1 MKDYYK
7 NETTTLTP
15 KRAAAVHTIANK
27 LCAVRDRVDKDLCVE
42 TILYKWNSKKACWH
56 ALREIT
62 VGRIKS
68 NSIIAEAVHEALPRK
83 LKNSTFQLVVYG
95 LRVKGYRYSF

>member
-15 KRAAAVHTIANK
+15 KRAAAVHKLANQ
-27 LCAVRDRVDKDLCVE
+27 LCAVRDRLDENEWVK
-42 TILYKWNSKKACWH
+42 TTLYKWCRKNSCWDTR
-56 ALREIT
+56 REIM

-68 NSIIAEAVHEALPRK
+68 NSILAEAIHEALPRK
-83 LKNSTFQLVVYG
+83 LANCTFQLVVHG
-95 LRVKGYRYSF
+95 KRVKGYRYTF